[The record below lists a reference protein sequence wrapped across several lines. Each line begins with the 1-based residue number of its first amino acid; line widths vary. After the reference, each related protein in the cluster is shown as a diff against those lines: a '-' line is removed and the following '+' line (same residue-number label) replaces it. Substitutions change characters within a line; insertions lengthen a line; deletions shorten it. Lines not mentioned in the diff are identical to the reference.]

1 MYRWIIIIAS
11 LAFSTCVQS
20 KIEIGEN
27 IHVSHEWAKFPHAEV
42 HLAVN
47 PDKNDHMLAA
57 AFAYKGNGGK
67 DYPAVYISNDGGNT
81 WKRIDIKSPNT
92 GAADPWVI
100 FQKNRIVYVHTSGMV
115 HISEDQ
121 GKTWTSKR
129 VITKESGNRLDFI
142 KVVGKENDEEFYAVA
157 TNNLPTAN
165 GSSIDPVTVFKIN
178 KELQVEDSIHILP
191 DSINYKN
198 GIPVIARESL
208 MIVPFYELLDR
219 NRNLLDD
226 YPIWLAHVD
235 LKNFEIVELIKTPL
249 SGGEISMTIDPTSE
263 RIHLINPTNVEE
275 AFKLSYAYSDDL
287 GRTWSEPKLIE
298 DFERGSGS
306 IILTA
311 SISVTNT
318 SIVGIMWPDHRTDP
332 SNEAYGM
339 YFMYSK
345 DGGKTFSKSYLI
357 SEISSPKTDKNM
369 STLIGDSNR
378 PVGDRFW
385 VGGDY
390 YGLAPIVDNSFQAA
404 WVDSR
409 TGVAQVWTTRINI
422 R

>member
-1 MYRWIIIIAS
+1 VSNRIIVIAI
-11 LAFSTCVQS
+11 LAFCACTEPG
-20 KIEIGEN
+20 IDIGDN
-27 IHVSHEWAKFPHAEV
+27 VHVSSEWAEFPHAEV

-47 PDKNDHMLAA
+47 PDDNDQMLAA
-57 AFAYKGNGGK
+57 AFAYKESGEK
-67 DYPAVYISNDGGNT
+67 DYPAAYISNDGGNT

-100 FQKNRIVYVHTSGMV
+100 FQKNRIVYMHTSGMV

-142 KVVGKENDEEFYAVA
+142 KVVGMENGEEFYAVA
-157 TNNLPTAN
+157 TNNLPTDN
-165 GSSIDPVTVFKIN
+165 GPSIDPVTVFKIN

-219 NRNLLDD
+219 KRNLLDEF
-226 YPIWLAHVD
+226 PIWLAHVD
-235 LKNFEIVELIKTPL
+235 LKDFEIAELIKTPL
-249 SGGEISMTIDPTSE
+249 SGGEISMTIDSVTN
-263 RIHLINPTNVEE
+263 RIHLINPTKVGE
-275 AFKLSYAYSDDL
+275 AFKLSYAHSDDL
-287 GRTWSEPKLIE
+287 GRTWSDPKLIE
-298 DFERGSGS
+298 DFDRDPGSV
-306 IILTA
+306 ILSA
-311 SISVTNT
+311 SISVT
-318 SIVGIMWPDHRTDP
+318 IKGVVGILWPDHRTDP
-332 SNEAYGM
+332 KNEEYGM

-345 DGGKTFSKSYLI
+345 DGGVTFSKSYLI
-357 SEISSPKTDKNM
+357 SEISSPKTEVNM
-369 STLIGDSNR
+369 STLIDNSNR

-390 YGLAPIVDNSFQAA
+390 YGLAPVGESSFQAA

-409 TGVAQVWTTRINI
+409 SGVAQIWTCRLDV